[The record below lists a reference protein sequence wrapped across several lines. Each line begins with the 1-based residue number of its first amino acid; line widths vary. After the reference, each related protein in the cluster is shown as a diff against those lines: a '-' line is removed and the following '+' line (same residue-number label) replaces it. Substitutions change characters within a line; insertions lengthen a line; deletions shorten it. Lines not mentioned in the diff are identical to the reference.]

1 MAPKQSYI
9 VASSPRTGSYLLC
22 EGLETTGIAGRPT
35 EVFSPEFQWIWR
47 RRWALD
53 PAPSFQDYLAAALR
67 HGTTSNGVYGLKIH
81 WMHVGALAR
90 QAGFSGDSSDVLEH
104 FFPGA
109 AYIRIVRRDR
119 RAQALSFF
127 RARATNEWW
136 RIDGVPNDQSNG
148 SRPAFDAD
156 AILALEAE
164 VARQDL
170 AWEQHLRER
179 AIQPMVIEY
188 EALTEDYRGEV
199 ARALSFLG
207 LDPRAARNI
216 PPPRLVRQSD
226 GLTDEWRQLLEADL
240 KKEERDSEVKA

>member
-1 MAPKQSYI
+1 MAPRQSYI

-22 EGLETTGIAGRPT
+22 EGLESTGIAGRPT

-47 RRWALD
+47 RRWSLG
-53 PAPSFQDYLAAALR
+53 PAPCFQDYLAAALR
-67 HGTTSNGVYGLKIH
+67 HGTTSNGIYGLKIH
-81 WMHVGALAR
+81 WMHVSALAR
-90 QAGFSGDSSDVLEH
+90 QADFPGNDSDVLDH
-104 FFPGA
+104 LFPGA

-119 RAQALSFF
+119 RAQAISFF

-136 RIDGVPNDQSNG
+136 RIDGLPNDQSNG
-148 SRPAFDAD
+148 CRPVFDAG

-164 VARQDL
+164 MARQDF
-170 AWEQHLRER
+170 AWEQYLRER

-188 EALTEDYRGEV
+188 EALTQDYRGQV

-207 LDPRAARNI
+207 LDPHAARNI

-226 GLTDEWRQLLEADL
+226 ALTDEWRALLEAAFEKGEPDG
-240 KKEERDSEVKA
+240 EIQA